1 MGTPGRQTGGGFRR
15 AHTRRR
21 CCRYGS
27 PWPVDRRRPLDSATR
42 GATARHP
49 SAGSRCSGPPRP
61 GTPGRPGRRAPS
73 GVRPA
78 RRRAAGPPDGQG
90 SSRSAVCGA
99 VTRPPSAHRRRA
111 GQVDAEVGG
120 EHEGEAAVPLSVRF
134 LLVGGDA
141 GADEAGGGAVE
152 GEVTAVRGVVLRE
165 ADGGRGRWGW
175 GCSGLGGVGRLH
187 GGFRWPRRSSANGGS
202 SSPCAA
208 RGRSSWSG
216 RPPPEM
222 TSPPAD
228 EPGGG
233 VPGAP

>member
-1 MGTPGRQTGGGFRR
+1 MGKGHGWALPGGRR
-15 AHTRRR
+15 AAGSGGHTLGAAAAAAVHR
-21 CCRYGS
+21 G
-27 PWPVDRRRPLDSATR
+27 PWTGAAPSTPPPAARPRGTR
-42 GATARHP
+42 

-165 ADGGRGRWGW
+165 ADGGGGAGGAPGSVAWGACTVGSGGRAGAPRTGAHRHRARQGDVRRG
-175 GCSGLGGVGRLH
+175 
-187 GGFRWPRRSSANGGS
+187 A
-202 SSPCAA
+202 AA
-208 RGRSSWSG
+208 RR
-216 RPPPEM
+216 RR
-222 TSPPAD
+222 
-228 EPGGG
+228 
-233 VPGAP
+233 